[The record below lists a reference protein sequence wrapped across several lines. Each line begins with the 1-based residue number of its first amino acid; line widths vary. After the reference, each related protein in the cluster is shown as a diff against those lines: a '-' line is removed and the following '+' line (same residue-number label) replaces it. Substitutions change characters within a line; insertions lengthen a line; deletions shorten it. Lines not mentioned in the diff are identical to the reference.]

1 MAATVWRA
9 PTFEV
14 GVTRGLLP
22 AEMGFPRIGGIA
34 GRAYDVSPIDGRFLV
49 SKPVNETE
57 SNGIMVITNWSR
69 ELRER
74 IPTR

>member
-1 MAATVWRA
+1 
-9 PTFEV
+9 
-14 GVTRGLLP
+14 
-22 AEMGFPRIGGIA
+22 MGFPTIGSIA